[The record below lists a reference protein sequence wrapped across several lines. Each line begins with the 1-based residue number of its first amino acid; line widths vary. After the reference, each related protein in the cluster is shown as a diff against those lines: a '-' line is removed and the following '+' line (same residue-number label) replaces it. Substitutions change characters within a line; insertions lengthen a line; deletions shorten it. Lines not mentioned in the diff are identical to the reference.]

1 MKINFTNSVAKEVL
15 ENLKILAGKD
25 AKLYIMAAGQA
36 VEEHLPVTFI
46 NKADRSQ
53 HIFQRNAE
61 KPADLEEGTNY
72 LEIAVK
78 TANFIKILSILVDF
92 DADIYI
98 SKEGGKYYIGCG
110 NKAKTPLEV
119 MEVTE
124 EDKNA
129 VIMPKNEKN
138 LATVVIPAEMLQTMF
153 RKGAASVE
161 TDKTADRGTENV
173 CLHLN
178 KEELSVSSL
187 DGVKVSFA
195 SNKAKVKYTDES
207 AEQDVL
213 AGVKFTALKQ
223 LQTLIASADNVNI
236 IFGEKNI
243 FLATRKNEV
252 LSVGR
257 AAKVMPGENF
267 LKNLI
272 AEKEVG
278 KLVVDS
284 GELSAALKTVLSL
297 SEEKSACRLS
307 ISKDTLNLSIGETET
322 VCKLVTSSDGLN
334 GGEYYYS
341 AYFLNMLVSSL
352 DKGNLHISLKGAPET
367 PKMFLKNE
375 KGAAMALLMPT
386 RPPKREETK
395 EDAAKEEAEE
405 TEDAE

>member
-46 NKADRSQ
+46 NKEDRSQ

-138 LATVVIPAEMLQTMF
+138 LATV
-153 RKGAASVE
+153 E

-223 LQTLIASADNVNI
+223 LQKLIASADNVNI